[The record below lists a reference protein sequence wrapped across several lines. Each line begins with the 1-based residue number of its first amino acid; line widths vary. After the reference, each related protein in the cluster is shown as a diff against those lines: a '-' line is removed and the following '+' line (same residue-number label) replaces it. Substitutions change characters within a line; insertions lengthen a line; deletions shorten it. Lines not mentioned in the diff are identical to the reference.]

1 MIGFAVF
8 WNNQGAGYIHKS
20 NEIIYDEI
28 KQVPVTIAGV
38 KINPGEETTLSDH
51 FCRPLKYLGMLDDN
65 EMIFLM
71 GTTGDLFETN
81 YYYQSVHRIADDRIF
96 EMFSPLAGRDFNFI
110 NGKWK

>member
-8 WNNQGAGYIHKS
+8 GNNQGSGYIHKS
-20 NEIIYDEI
+20 PEVITEEV
-28 KQVPVTIAGV
+28 KPVPMTITGV

-81 YYYQSVHRIADDRIF
+81 YYYQSVHRIADGRIF
-96 EMFSPLAGRDFNFI
+96 EMFSHGSGRDFNFI